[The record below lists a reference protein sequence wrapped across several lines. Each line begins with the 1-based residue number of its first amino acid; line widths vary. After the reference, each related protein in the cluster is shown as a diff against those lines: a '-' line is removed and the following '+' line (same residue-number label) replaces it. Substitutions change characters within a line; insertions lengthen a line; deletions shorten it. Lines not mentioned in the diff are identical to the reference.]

1 MEVAILWEMQINHT
15 DGFGNTMETYN
26 TKCMV
31 TQFKIHVWSGKTVN
45 VMNLK
50 QTGNV
55 NQVIS

>member
-1 MEVAILWEMQINHT
+1 MQINHT